1 MTLLSALAVTAI
13 LCGGSHLA
21 ASALS
26 FLLESRRHCRWHN
39 GRVR

>member
-21 ASALS
+21 ASAI
-26 FLLESRRHCRWHN
+26 ESALDLFRPVR
-39 GRVR
+39 RVRT